1 MFDDIGFNQFIALRT
16 TDLQRIK
23 RATRNEHDLPDIIH
37 EAWLM
42 ARDLHDRR
50 GIPIDFQ
57 DPDCLE
63 LLISHLYNHLVRY
76 TDRKVRTAARLEAPI
91 GAWKVEDQPSLGSLL
106 PGDSGLQPLTILI
119 QREEQARERTEAD
132 VPDSMVRG
140 YVRLLGRFHTMRAVA
155 NHLLIS
161 VSHAYRCRNRALRI
175 AHIQPPVPTQMMDKN
190 FMPGPWRRRRY
201 QRVPLQTSF
210 DFDDELPLEGPPGS
224 APPSPPSQGPPF
236 SPI

>member
-1 MFDDIGFNQFIALRT
+1 MAAVIEANRLDLDKAIARC
-16 TDLQRIK
+16 
-23 RATRNEHDLPDIIH
+23 E
-37 EAWLM
+37 
-42 ARDLHDRR
+42 
-50 GIPIDFQ
+50 
-57 DPDCLE
+57 
-63 LLISHLYNHLVRY
+63 ISHLYNHLVRY

-140 YVRLLGRFHTMRAVA
+140 YVRLLGKFHTMRAVA

-175 AHIQPPVPTQMMDKN
+175 AHIH
-190 FMPGPWRRRRY
+190 
-201 QRVPLQTSF
+201 TSSTRSRCTMR
-210 DFDDELPLEGPPGS
+210 L
-224 APPSPPSQGPPF
+224 
-236 SPI
+236 